1 VASPVPLFQLIQR
14 VRQRYGGE
22 GATGN
27 ITDWEI
33 TDCINVSWA
42 TELYDVVRASV
53 GDKYYE
59 APFVIQ
65 LQSSVAQYDLPADFL
80 ALLSLDVWLGT
91 PGTPGSSQLKING
104 MRYMEYE
111 RNMYQ
116 QILVGWNQGATVL
129 YTLIGSSS
137 IRFQPTPTQ
146 ALYVQLNYVP
156 VAPRLGGGPNMS
168 PATLSTL
175 TTPYYPAGVPQQP
188 QNYNDVFD
196 DINGWAEVVV
206 LDAARKCCL
215 KLNRLDMVQALAA
228 ERDALR
234 KRIESV
240 VPLRHAGE
248 PERVNFPQA
257 RLFGDGWLE

>member
-1 VASPVPLFQLIQR
+1 VNPVTLGTLIQR

-22 GATGN
+22 GAVQN
-27 ITDWEI
+27 ISDWEI
-33 TDCINVSWA
+33 TDHINVSWG
-42 TELYDVVRASV
+42 TELYDIVRASV

-59 APFVIQ
+59 QPYVLAM
-65 LQSSVAQYDLPADFL
+65 QSNVQTYDLPADFL
-80 ALLSLDVWLGT
+80 SLLSLDVWLGV
-91 PGTPGSSQLKING
+91 PGTPGSTQLKING

-129 YTLIGSSS
+129 YTLIGASQ

-156 VAPRLGGGPNMS
+156 VAPKLGGGPNGAG
-168 PATLSTL
+168 PLSGI
-175 TTPYYPAGVPQQP
+175 TTPQYPAGIPLQP
-188 QNYNDVFD
+188 CNYSDVFD

-206 LDAARKCCL
+206 LDAAKKCCL
-215 KLNRLDMVQALAA
+215 KLNRLDMVAALNV
-228 ERDALR
+228 ERIDLR